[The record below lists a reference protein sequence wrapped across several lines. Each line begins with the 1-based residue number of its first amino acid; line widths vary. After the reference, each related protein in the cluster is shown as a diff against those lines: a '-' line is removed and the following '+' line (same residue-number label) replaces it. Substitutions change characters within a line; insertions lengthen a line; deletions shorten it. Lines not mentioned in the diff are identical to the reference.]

1 MLSHEA
7 YSAVP
12 DFEWALSVLI
22 DLAYVIC
29 GSSSHPGDADISQA
43 TTFPP
48 SYILATSSAPGID
61 SEIAFLLK
69 DLAVRVRAVRPSAA
83 SLAAKCIAD
92 DAFWALGAWEVVGA
106 AVWICGEYAA

>member
-1 MLSHEA
+1 MLSRDT

-29 GSSSHPGDADISQA
+29 GSSRIGDVDMTQSI
-43 TTFPP
+43 TFPP
-48 SYILATSSAPGID
+48 RYASTSNSAPGID

-69 DLAVRVRAVRPSAA
+69 DVAVRVRAVRPSAA
-83 SLAAKCIAD
+83 ALAARCIAD
-92 DAFWALGAWEVVGA
+92 DAFWALGAWEVVSV
-106 AVWICGEYAA
+106 AVWICGEYAV